1 VYYCGGTVM
10 QNVLNKLC
18 LEVGANFNPE
28 DFDAGTTFIPNL
40 EKYFTVRKKE
50 AAIETLK
57 RDVILK
63 RRMSMSDVNGPPG
76 LPNASHAG
84 AMTRSREG
92 SVGSVV
98 STEDAGG
105 AAVVVTQQAAM
116 PAEAAAAAVTA
127 TTATSIAAAEMP
139 V

>member
-1 VYYCGGTVM
+1 M

-76 LPNASHAG
+76 VSEVSSVPRMLVGRRWWSPSRQLCQPRRPLLLLLPLQLLLLLLLRCPCELCFNCFVWL
-84 AMTRSREG
+84 R
-92 SVGSVV
+92 
-98 STEDAGG
+98 
-105 AAVVVTQQAAM
+105 
-116 PAEAAAAAVTA
+116 A
-127 TTATSIAAAEMP
+127 TFQ
-139 V
+139 VRCNHCDLL